1 MSEALTGLK
10 RSCMCANVS
19 EAMIGQ
25 EVTVMGWVQ
34 RRRDLGQLIFIA
46 LRDKTGLVQIAID
59 ENTAEKELFAKAETV
74 RSEYVLAVRGEVAAR
89 TEGNINP
96 NMKTGKIEIIAKELR
111 ILSDSETTPFQIEDN
126 ITVKDDLRLKYRYLD
141 LRRPSQ
147 LNNLVLRHK
156 VVQVMRNFLDQ
167 ENFLEIETPILG
179 KSTPEGA
186 RDYLV
191 PSRVH
196 PGNFY
201 GLPQSPQ
208 LYKQLLM
215 VSGMDRYYQIAKC
228 FRDEDL
234 RADRQPEFTQ
244 VDMELSFVDIEDI
257 MDINE
262 RMMQKVFKD
271 LMNVDIQLPLPRMTY
286 AEAMERFGSDK
297 PDVRFGME
305 LKNISD
311 VVAGT
316 EFVVFKSALE
326 NGGSVRAINAKGC
339 GSFPRKK
346 IDSLVEFVKTYRAKG
361 LAWIVVN
368 EDGTLKSQIAKFFT
382 PEKLQEIVDAM
393 EGQPGDLILICA
405 DQDKVV
411 FDSLG
416 ALRLELSRMLELTR
430 PDDFAFLWITEF
442 PMLEWDEEENRYV
455 AVHHPFTAPMDEGW
469 WDIFSR
475 ALLYGAIAIG
485 VPYIISGMYFTI
497 IDKNNTIR
505 VMNYENVV
513 TDEAD
518 APKTTGA
525 KKKIT
530 LFDNSGTLKLSLSP
544 ENLYYIESD
553 DNYIKVW
560 YTDTKGELKQYM
572 LRCRLKTVEESFKG
586 SGLVRCNRKYIVN
599 IKKVAMLRKESE
611 GYVLDLGNEAIP
623 PLPVTKTYTDTV
635 LSHFTDESPL
645 LEVLED

>member
-46 LRDKTGLVQIAID
+46 LRDRTGLVQIAID
-59 ENTAEKELFAKAETV
+59 ENATEKELFAKAETI

-96 NMKTGKIEIIAKELR
+96 NMKTGKVEIIAKELR

-156 VVQVMRNFLDQ
+156 VAQVMRNFLDQ

-271 LMNVDIQLPLPRMTY
+271 LMNVDIELPLPRMTY

-305 LKNISD
+305 LKNISE
-311 VVAGT
+311 VVRGT

-326 NGGSVRAINAKGC
+326 AGGSVRAINAKGC

-416 ALRLELSRMLELTR
+416 ALRLELSKMLELTR

-442 PMLEWDEEENRYV
+442 PMLEWDEEAGRYV
-455 AVHHPFTAPMDEGW
+455 AVHHPFTAPMDEDLELIETNPGAVRAKAY
-469 WDIFSR
+469 DIVLNGYELGGGSIRIHRREIQQKMFE
-475 ALLYGAIAIG
+475 LLGFTQEDAQERFGFLLDAFKYGVPPHGGLAFGLDRIIMLMSGATSIRDVIAFPKVKDASCPMTDAPGVVEEKQLDELGIAI
-485 VPYIISGMYFTI
+485 
-497 IDKNNTIR
+497 
-505 VMNYENVV
+505 
-513 TDEAD
+513 
-518 APKTTGA
+518 
-525 KKKIT
+525 
-530 LFDNSGTLKLSLSP
+530 
-544 ENLYYIESD
+544 
-553 DNYIKVW
+553 
-560 YTDTKGELKQYM
+560 
-572 LRCRLKTVEESFKG
+572 
-586 SGLVRCNRKYIVN
+586 
-599 IKKVAMLRKESE
+599 KVAETE
-611 GYVLDLGNEAIP
+611 ETTEA
-623 PLPVTKTYTDTV
+623 
-635 LSHFTDESPL
+635 
-645 LEVLED
+645 

>member
-10 RSCMCANVS
+10 RTCMCANVS

-46 LRDKTGLVQIAID
+46 LRDRTGLVQIAID
-59 ENTAEKELFAKAETV
+59 ENATEKELFAKAETI
-74 RSEYVLAVRGEVAAR
+74 RSEYVLAVRGMVAAR

-111 ILSDSETTPFQIEDN
+111 ILSDSETTPFQIEDSV
-126 ITVKDDLRLKYRYLD
+126 TVKDDLRLKYRYLD

-156 VVQVMRNFLDQ
+156 VAQVMRNFLDQ

-244 VDMELSFVDIEDI
+244 VDMELSFVEIEDV

-286 AEAMERFGSDK
+286 KEAMERFGSDK

-316 EFVVFKSALE
+316 DFVVFKSALE
-326 NGGSVRAINAKGC
+326 AGGSVRAINATGC

-361 LAWIVVN
+361 LAWIAIN
-368 EDGTLKSQIAKFFT
+368 EDGTLKTQIAKFFT

-393 EGQPGDLILICA
+393 EGKPGDLILICA

-416 ALRLELSRMLELTR
+416 ALRLELSRMLELTKA
-430 PDDFAFLWITEF
+430 DDFAFLWITEF
-442 PMLEWDEEENRYV
+442 PMLEWDEEAGRYV
-455 AVHHPFTAPMDEGW
+455 AVHHPFTAPMDE
-469 WDIFSR
+469 DIDLIETNPGAVR
-475 ALLYGAIAIG
+475 AKAYDIVLNGYELGGGSIRIHRREIQQKMFELLGFTQEDAQERFGFLLDAFKYGVPPHGGLAFGLDRIIMLMSGATSIRDVIAFPKVKDASCPMTAAPGLVEEKQLDELGIAI
-485 VPYIISGMYFTI
+485 
-497 IDKNNTIR
+497 K
-505 VMNYENVV
+505 VV
-513 TDEAD
+513 ETE
-518 APKTTGA
+518 
-525 KKKIT
+525 
-530 LFDNSGTLKLSLSP
+530 
-544 ENLYYIESD
+544 E
-553 DNYIKVW
+553 
-560 YTDTKGELKQYM
+560 
-572 LRCRLKTVEESFKG
+572 TVEE
-586 SGLVRCNRKYIVN
+586 
-599 IKKVAMLRKESE
+599 
-611 GYVLDLGNEAIP
+611 
-623 PLPVTKTYTDTV
+623 
-635 LSHFTDESPL
+635 
-645 LEVLED
+645 

>member
-10 RSCMCANVS
+10 RTCMCANVS

-46 LRDKTGLVQIAID
+46 LRDRTGLVQIAID
-59 ENTAEKELFAKAETV
+59 ENATEKELFAKAETI
-74 RSEYVLAVRGEVAAR
+74 RSEYVLAVRGMVAAR

-111 ILSDSETTPFQIEDN
+111 ILSDSETTPFQIEDSV
-126 ITVKDDLRLKYRYLD
+126 TVKDDLRLKYRYLD

-156 VVQVMRNFLDQ
+156 VAQVMRNFLDQ

-244 VDMELSFVDIEDI
+244 VDMELSFVEIEDV

-286 AEAMERFGSDK
+286 KEAMERFGSDK

-316 EFVVFKSALE
+316 DFVVFKSALE
-326 NGGSVRAINAKGC
+326 AGGSVRAINATGC

-361 LAWIVVN
+361 LAWIAIN
-368 EDGTLKSQIAKFFT
+368 EDGSLKTQIAKFFT

-393 EGQPGDLILICA
+393 EGKPGDLILICA

-442 PMLEWDEEENRYV
+442 RMLEWDEEAGRYV
-455 AVHHPFTAPMDEGW
+455 AVHHPFTAPMDE
-469 WDIFSR
+469 DIDLIETNPGAVR
-475 ALLYGAIAIG
+475 AKAYDIVLNGYELGGGSIRIHRREIQQKMFELLGFTQEDAQERFGFLLDAFKYGVPPHGGLAFGLDRIIMLMSGATSIRDVIAFPKVKDASCPMTAAPGLVEEKQLDELGIAI
-485 VPYIISGMYFTI
+485 
-497 IDKNNTIR
+497 K
-505 VMNYENVV
+505 VV
-513 TDEAD
+513 ETAE
-518 APKTTGA
+518 
-525 KKKIT
+525 
-530 LFDNSGTLKLSLSP
+530 
-544 ENLYYIESD
+544 E
-553 DNYIKVW
+553 
-560 YTDTKGELKQYM
+560 
-572 LRCRLKTVEESFKG
+572 TVEE
-586 SGLVRCNRKYIVN
+586 
-599 IKKVAMLRKESE
+599 
-611 GYVLDLGNEAIP
+611 
-623 PLPVTKTYTDTV
+623 
-635 LSHFTDESPL
+635 
-645 LEVLED
+645 

>member
-1 MSEALTGLK
+1 MSESLTGLK
-10 RSCMCANVS
+10 RSCMCANVG

-59 ENTAEKELFAKAETV
+59 GNTAEKELFAKAETV
-74 RSEYVLAVRGEVAAR
+74 RSEYVLAVRGLVAAR

-147 LNNLVLRHK
+147 LHNLMLRHK

-191 PSRVH
+191 PSRVY

-271 LMNVDIQLPLPRMTY
+271 LMNVDIKLPLPRMTY

-326 NGGSVRAINAKGC
+326 NSGSVRAINAKGC

-393 EGQPGDLILICA
+393 DGQPGDLILICA

-416 ALRLELSRMLELTR
+416 ALRLELSRMLELTKQ
-430 PDDFAFLWITEF
+430 DDFAFLWITEF
-442 PMLEWDEEENRYV
+442 PMLEWDDEEGRYV
-455 AVHHPFTAPMDEGW
+455 AVHHPFTAPMDEDLELIDTNPGAVRAKAY
-469 WDIFSR
+469 DIVLNGYELGGGSIRIHRRDIQKKMFE
-475 ALLYGAIAIG
+475 LLG
-485 VPYIISGMYFTI
+485 
-497 IDKNNTIR
+497 
-505 VMNYENVV
+505 
-513 TDEAD
+513 
-518 APKTTGA
+518 
-525 KKKIT
+525 
-530 LFDNSGTLKLSLSP
+530 
-544 ENLYYIESD
+544 
-553 DNYIKVW
+553 
-560 YTDTKGELKQYM
+560 
-572 LRCRLKTVEESFKG
+572 
-586 SGLVRCNRKYIVN
+586 
-599 IKKVAMLRKESE
+599 
-611 GYVLDLGNEAIP
+611 
-623 PLPVTKTYTDTV
+623 
-635 LSHFTDESPL
+635 FTDEDAQERFGFL
-645 LEVLED
+645 LDAFKYGVPPHGGLAFGLDRIIMLMSGATSIRDVIAFPKVKDASCPMTDAPGVVEEKQLDELGIAIKAVEEETAE